1 MSLFAMEL
9 DVREEITRKKP
20 ESHAQTPN
28 KYFFQALDQ
37 TLQTAKMN

>member
-20 ESHAQTPN
+20 ESPQTPN